1 MAWRHVDET
10 GGAVHELTTRHGFER
25 SLMSTE
31 AYAHALAGVCRHSS
45 CSSCVFFC
53 HIFSS
58 VYRRRCERRTGY
70 SPCGNRLGGEDET
83 FYIRGGD
90 DVGTRVHAGGG
101 VLVELLQDGHD
112 QPGGVTLHMRR
123 GDPTG
128 VDDHVGDDV
137 DVGRGPDERDRW
149 HHPNGGV
156 PVEHLPGCELVGIED
171 LSHGGM
177 RVIGGLLV
185 LCEL

>member
-1 MAWRHVDET
+1 
-10 GGAVHELTTRHGFER
+10 
-25 SLMSTE
+25 
-31 AYAHALAGVCRHSS
+31 
-45 CSSCVFFC
+45 
-53 HIFSS
+53 
-58 VYRRRCERRTGY
+58 
-70 SPCGNRLGGEDET
+70 
-83 FYIRGGD
+83 
-90 DVGTRVHAGGG
+90 
-101 VLVELLQDGHD
+101 
-112 QPGGVTLHMRR
+112 MRR